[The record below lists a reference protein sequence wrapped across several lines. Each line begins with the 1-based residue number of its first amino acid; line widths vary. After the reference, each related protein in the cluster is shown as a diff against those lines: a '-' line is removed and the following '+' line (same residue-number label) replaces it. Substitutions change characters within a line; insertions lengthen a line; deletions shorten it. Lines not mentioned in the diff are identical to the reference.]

1 MLFAALLL
9 CHCATAAAVPTA
21 AAVDQLT
28 LTVLPDALA
37 SSAGARCLDSSPG
50 AYYTALGSGADV
62 SSRAVCCRCS

>member
-9 CHCATAAAVPTA
+9 CHCASAAAVPTA
-21 AAVDQLT
+21 SDQLA